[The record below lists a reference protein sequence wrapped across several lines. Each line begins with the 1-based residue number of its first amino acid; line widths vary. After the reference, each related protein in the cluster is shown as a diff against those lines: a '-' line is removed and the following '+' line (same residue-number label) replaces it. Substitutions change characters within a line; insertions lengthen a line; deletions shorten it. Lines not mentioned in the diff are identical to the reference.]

1 MKKTLFGS
9 LGESIK
15 GNAVLIVLSV
25 CVLAAGVLSYYT
37 VSDINNK
44 LKNQQVKPPAQNQVI
59 PEQEDAQKVQNKG
72 ENVPLKP
79 TATPTTDAPAAA
91 KPSPAPP
98 VPDKAPTSEGFIK
111 PVAGEVYNAFS
122 RDELVYNKSMDD
134 WRTHN
139 GVDIKASKD
148 SAVKA
153 GAAGI
158 VSAVYTDGMLG
169 MVVEVKTD
177 DYVARYCGL
186 NSTVPVKK
194 GDRVEQGQ
202 PLGTV
207 GEVTLEIAEEAH
219 LHLEIVKNGNTI
231 DPLEIMK

>member
-1 MKKTLFGS
+1 
-9 LGESIK
+9 
-15 GNAVLIVLSV
+15 
-25 CVLAAGVLSYYT
+25 
-37 VSDINNK
+37 
-44 LKNQQVKPPAQNQVI
+44 
-59 PEQEDAQKVQNKG
+59 
-72 ENVPLKP
+72 
-79 TATPTTDAPAAA
+79 
-91 KPSPAPP
+91 
-98 VPDKAPTSEGFIK
+98 
-111 PVAGEVYNAFS
+111 VYNAFS